1 VLTGSR
7 PSYLHVCR
15 ILIFMAEA
23 FFHLCG
29 GSDNN
34 RTVVLIYAAGH
45 VPVEPDPVRRTDT
58 DGAKVCLATEL
69 RYREN
74 IMATTWSSR
83 QDARTRYAPPAVADG
98 RSTSVTEIDLYRN
111 LEETLGPV

>member
-1 VLTGSR
+1 MLTGSR
-7 PSYLHVCR
+7 LSYLHVCR

-29 GSDNN
+29 GSHN

-58 DGAKVCLATEL
+58 DGARFAWRPSFGIAKT
-69 RYREN
+69 
-74 IMATTWSSR
+74 
-83 QDARTRYAPPAVADG
+83 
-98 RSTSVTEIDLYRN
+98 
-111 LEETLGPV
+111 